1 MSRVPAC
8 SSITNRQRRVPVRAG
23 IYRTFIRKVER
34 DLYLAGTRF
43 DVTLVDDCET
53 ARLNLLFRK
62 KAAPADVLSFSWRDG
77 AEAGAE
83 SAKIMAAEFAGFLG
97 DIVISVEAA
106 RRNAR
111 QEEQSLEVEIQQ
123 LILHGLLHLLGYDHE
138 TDEGEMNC
146 LEIRL
151 RRRLNIEGEK
161 SAEAKR
167 LVSRCGMQKK
177 SVH

>member
-1 MSRVPAC
+1 
-8 SSITNRQRRVPVRAG
+8 
-23 IYRTFIRKVER
+23 
-34 DLYLAGTRF
+34 
-43 DVTLVDDCET
+43 
-53 ARLNLLFRK
+53 
-62 KAAPADVLSFSWRDG
+62 
-77 AEAGAE
+77 
-83 SAKIMAAEFAGFLG
+83 
-97 DIVISVEAA
+97 
-106 RRNAR
+106 